1 MLDTYREIET
11 PEGVELHLRTAG
23 PAVRALAFF
32 IDLLLRGL
40 VLFVLSFVLTV
51 AGTFGIGLFLI
62 LLFLLEW
69 FYPVLFE
76 VYRQG
81 ETPGKRMFGLRVV
94 NDNGTPVGWGPSLVR
109 NLLRAVDFMPS
120 MYVFGLVCM
129 LLNRDFK
136 RLGDLAAGT
145 VVIYR
150 DRVTPQIAL
159 PEVPPLA
166 PPLGL
171 NLGEQRAVINFAERS
186 QRLTDVRA
194 EELADLLTPLTG
206 VQGPQGIQRLYQMA
220 NWLVGKR

>member
-11 PEGVELHLRTAG
+11 PEGVELHLRAAG
-23 PAVRALAFF
+23 PVVRALAYA
-32 IDLLLRGL
+32 IDLLLRGAII
-40 VLFVLSFVLTV
+40 FALSIALSVT
-51 AGTFGIGLFLI
+51 GRFGMGVFMVVI
-62 LLFLLEW
+62 FLLEW

-76 VYRQG
+76 VYRDG
-81 ETPGKRMFGLRVV
+81 ATPGKRLFGLRVV
-94 NDNGTPVGWGPSLVR
+94 NDNGTPVAWGPSLVR

-120 MYVFGLVCM
+120 FYAFGLISM

-145 VVIYR
+145 LVVYQEQAARKI
-150 DRVTPQIAL
+150 DIPD
-159 PEVPPLA
+159 VPALA

-171 NLGEQRAVINFAERS
+171 NLAEQRAVITFAERS
-186 QRLTDVRA
+186 QRLTEVRS

-206 VQGPQGIQRLYQMA
+206 AEGRAGMQRLYQMA

>member
-11 PEGVELHLRTAG
+11 PEGVELHLRAAG
-23 PAVRALAFF
+23 PVARALAYS
-32 IDLLLRGL
+32 IDLLLRGA
-40 VLFVLSFVLTV
+40 VIFVLSIVLSVT
-51 AGTFGIGLFLI
+51 GRFGMGMFMIVIFLM
-62 LLFLLEW
+62 EW

-76 VYRQG
+76 VYRNG

-109 NLLRAVDFMPS
+109 NLLRTVDFMPS
-120 MYVFGLVCM
+120 FYAFGMVSM

-145 VVIYR
+145 VVVYQ
-150 DRVTPQIAL
+150 DRAAL
-159 PEVPPLA
+159 KVNIPDVPALA

-171 NLGEQRAVINFAERS
+171 NLAEQRAVITFAERS
-186 QRLTDVRA
+186 QRLTDVRS
-194 EELADLLTPLTG
+194 EELADLLTPVTG
-206 VQGPQGIQRLYQMA
+206 VEGRAGIQRLYQMA

>member
-11 PEGVELHLRTAG
+11 PEGVELHLRVAG
-23 PAVRALAFF
+23 PVARALAYA
-32 IDLLLRGL
+32 IDLSLRL
-40 VLFVLSFVLTV
+40 AVLMVLGIALSV
-51 AGTFGIGLFLI
+51 AGTFGRGIFLI
-62 LLFLLEW
+62 LMFFMEW

-81 ETPGKRMFGLRVV
+81 ETPGKRMFGLRVL

-109 NLLRAVDFMPS
+109 NLLRAVDFLPS
-120 MYVFGLVCM
+120 FYGFGLAAM

-145 VVIYR
+145 LVVYQ
-150 DRVTPQIAL
+150 D
-159 PEVPPLA
+159 PPLRHVAIPDVAAMA

-171 NLGEQRAVINFAERS
+171 NLAEQRALITFAERS
-186 QRLTDVRA
+186 QRLTEVRA
-194 EELADLLTPLTG
+194 EELADLLAPLTG
-206 VQGPQGIQRLYQMA
+206 VQGRPGIQRLYQMA

>member
-11 PEGVELHLRTAG
+11 PEGVELHLRAAG
-23 PAVRALAFF
+23 PVARALAYS
-32 IDLLLRGL
+32 IDLLLRGA
-40 VLFVLSFVLTV
+40 VLFVLSIVLSVT
-51 AGTFGIGLFLI
+51 GRFGMGVFMIVIFLM
-62 LLFLLEW
+62 EW

-76 VYRQG
+76 VYRNG

-120 MYVFGLVCM
+120 FYAFGLVSM

-145 VVIYR
+145 IVVYQER
-150 DRVTPQIAL
+150 AAL
-159 PEVPPLA
+159 KVNIPDVPAIA

-171 NLGEQRAVINFAERS
+171 NLAEQRAVITFAERS
-186 QRLTDVRA
+186 QRLTDVRS

-206 VQGPQGIQRLYQMA
+206 VDGRAGIQRLYQMA

>member
-11 PEGVELHLRTAG
+11 PEGVELHLRAAG
-23 PAVRALAFF
+23 PVARALAYS
-32 IDLLLRGL
+32 IDLLLRGA
-40 VLFVLSFVLTV
+40 VIFVLSIVLSVT
-51 AGTFGIGLFLI
+51 GRFGMGMFMIVIFLM
-62 LLFLLEW
+62 EW

-76 VYRQG
+76 VYRNG

-120 MYVFGLVCM
+120 FYAFGMVSM

-145 VVIYR
+145 IVVYQ
-150 DRVTPQIAL
+150 DRAAL
-159 PEVPPLA
+159 KVNIPDVPAMA

-171 NLGEQRAVINFAERS
+171 NLAEQRAVITFAERS
-186 QRLTDVRA
+186 QRLTDVRS
-194 EELADLLTPLTG
+194 EELADLLTPVTG
-206 VQGPQGIQRLYQMA
+206 VEGRAGIQRLYQMA

>member
-11 PEGVELHLRTAG
+11 PEGVELHLRAAG
-23 PAVRALAFF
+23 PVARALAYS
-32 IDLLLRGL
+32 IDLLLRGA
-40 VLFVLSFVLTV
+40 VIFVLSIVLSVT
-51 AGTFGIGLFLI
+51 GRFGMGMFMIVIFLM
-62 LLFLLEW
+62 EW

-76 VYRQG
+76 VYRNG

-109 NLLRAVDFMPS
+109 NLLRTVDFMPS
-120 MYVFGLVCM
+120 FYAFGMVSM

-145 VVIYR
+145 IVVYQ
-150 DRVTPQIAL
+150 DRAAL
-159 PEVPPLA
+159 KVNIPDVPAMA

-171 NLGEQRAVINFAERS
+171 NLAEQRAVITFAERS
-186 QRLTDVRA
+186 QRLTDVRS
-194 EELADLLTPLTG
+194 EELADLLTPVTG
-206 VQGPQGIQRLYQMA
+206 VEGRAGIQRLYQMA

>member
-11 PEGVELHLRTAG
+11 PEGVELHLRAAG
-23 PAVRALAFF
+23 PVARALAYS
-32 IDLLLRGL
+32 IDLLLRG
-40 VLFVLSFVLTV
+40 VVIFVLSIVLSVT
-51 AGTFGIGLFLI
+51 GRFGMGVFMIVIFLM
-62 LLFLLEW
+62 EW

-76 VYRQG
+76 VYRNG

-109 NLLRAVDFMPS
+109 NLLRAVDFMPAF
-120 MYVFGLVCM
+120 YAFGLVSM

-145 VVIYR
+145 IVVYQ
-150 DRVTPQIAL
+150 DRAAL
-159 PEVPPLA
+159 KVNIPDVPAMA

-171 NLGEQRAVINFAERS
+171 NLAEQRAVITFAERS

-206 VQGPQGIQRLYQMA
+206 VEGRAGIQRLYQMA